1 MTDEQLRDQF
11 HRTFRGQ
18 PDLIIRSPGR
28 VNLIGEHTDYNDGWA
43 LPMALDIGTD
53 VAARRRDARIP
64 GEAANGRVTCA
75 VLRRSCARPA
85 ARCPARTC

>member
-43 LPMALDIGTD
+43 LPMALDVG
-53 VAARRRDARIP
+53 RISW
-64 GEAANGRVTCA
+64 R
-75 VLRRSCARPA
+75 
-85 ARCPARTC
+85 

>member
-11 HRTFRGQ
+11 HRTFRRQ

-43 LPMALDIGTD
+43 LPMALDIGTE
-53 VAARRRDARIP
+53 VAARRRDDRMLRVVAPQP
-64 GEAANGRVTCA
+64 GA
-75 VLRRSCARPA
+75 VDEISAGP
-85 ARCPARTC
+85 PAR

>member
-11 HRTFRGQ
+11 DRTFHRQ

-43 LPMALDIGTD
+43 LPMALGPRH
-53 VAARRRDARIP
+53 RRRRP
-64 GEAANGRVTCA
+64 SP
-75 VLRRSCARPA
+75 RRPDPADYRPA
-85 ARCPARTC
+85 AGRS

>member
-28 VNLIGEHTDYNDGWA
+28 INLIGEHTDYNDGWA
-43 LPMALDIGTD
+43 LPMALDIGTN
-53 VAARRRDARIP
+53 VAARRRDDQILRVVAPRL
-64 GEAANGRVTCA
+64 GAADDREAPLGR
-75 VLRRSCARPA
+75 LE
-85 ARCPARTC
+85 RCCHR